1 MDDDALGFS
10 ETKRA
15 LQYATL
21 AGEWKMAHFP
31 RRSAAALGG
40 DEFVVLPE
48 CAIEKGE
55 IAHVVR
61 EAAEKRHSFTK
72 KAVFCA
78 GRRGRC
84 EGNKTIERK
93 RVPTHRRVRARED
106 TEDAILFGEDAAHGE
121 G

>member
-15 LQYATL
+15 LQHASL

-40 DEFVVLPE
+40 DEFVVLPK

-55 IAHVVR
+55 IALVDGALPVLS
-61 EAAEKRHSFTK
+61 KSLN
-72 KAVFCA
+72 A
-78 GRRGRC
+78 G
-84 EGNKTIERK
+84 
-93 RVPTHRRVRARED
+93 A
-106 TEDAILFGEDAAHGE
+106 
-121 G
+121 